1 MRAPSSVVKCDSPF
15 ALLLALAAQTSKH
28 PDGNSANAKTRATVN
43 KSKRL
48 KGRTRCCL
56 NLLLIRIS
64 CPELYIISEST
75 PGGHF
80 IATGYDKGETCELPM
95 PELTALEYQLQLG
108 LFFRDSKSP
117 TKVGTLT
124 PSTETLTLICAPITF
139 RVYEIL
145 SRLARL
151 SYYHFTGGTNGYREG
166 TY

>member
-1 MRAPSSVVKCDSPF
+1 MRAPSSVVKRDSPF

-28 PDGNSANAKTRATVN
+28 PDGKSASAKTRATVN

-64 CPELYIISEST
+64 CPELYI
-75 PGGHF
+75 

-117 TKVGTLT
+117 TKTHKRNHRAT
-124 PSTETLTLICAPITF
+124 T
-139 RVYEIL
+139 
-145 SRLARL
+145 
-151 SYYHFTGGTNGYREG
+151 
-166 TY
+166 

>member
-1 MRAPSSVVKCDSPF
+1 MRAPSSVVKRHSPF

-28 PDGNSANAKTRATVN
+28 PDGKSASAKTRATVN

-64 CPELYIISEST
+64 CPELYIISDST

-108 LFFRDSKSP
+108 LFSATQKAQL
-117 TKVGTLT
+117 KLALT

-139 RVYEIL
+139 RVNEIL

-151 SYYHFTGGTNGYREG
+151 SYYH
-166 TY
+166 